1 MKVEELMTKS
11 PTTVSNDDTLDV
23 AAQKLW
29 DRDCGVL
36 PVVAGDGRLIGIL
49 TDRDICMSAWSKGH
63 LLSAIHVEEA
73 MAKQVFTA
81 KPDQDVDTAEK
92 LMAEKQVRRLPVVD
106 ANDKPIGVLSMN
118 DIAREAART
127 GSKLKEGITRAIQ
140 TLAAICQPRKREQRA
155 A

>member
-1 MKVEELMTKS
+1 ML
-11 PTTVSNDDTLDV
+11 
-23 AAQKLW
+23 
-29 DRDCGVL
+29 C
-36 PVVAGDGRLIGIL
+36 
-49 TDRDICMSAWSKGH
+49 
-63 LLSAIHVEEA
+63 AIHVEEA
-73 MAKQVFTA
+73 MAKQVFTV

-106 ANDKPIGVLSMN
+106 ANDKPIGILSMN

-140 TLAAICQPRKREQRA
+140 TVAAICQPRKREQRA